1 MLEIINCNSQIV
13 KVFMTFKQDI
23 ENCKN
28 LEKIEI
34 QRIKSILS
42 EQKKDIYYLIVVH
55 ASKSCFKNK
64 DYIKKIGFSWH
75 KDFKQWRRFTNNLGE
90 YEIVRQWCIARNIRI
105 SIDLPESR
113 Q

>member
-1 MLEIINCNSQIV
+1 
-13 KVFMTFKQDI
+13 MTFKQDI

-42 EQKKDIYYLIVVH
+42 EQKRDTYYLIVIY
-55 ASKSCFKNK
+55 SGRSCYQNRE
-64 DYIKKIGFSWH
+64 YVKKIGFTWH
-75 KDFKQWRRFTNNLGE
+75 RNLKQWRRFTNNLGE
-90 YEIVRQWCIARNIRI
+90 YESVRQWCITRNIRI